1 MKQKESFIKGDW
13 IQLLKSDFVFIEE
26 DFNKANILQYSKE
39 KYSKYIKEKVEK
51 AAFNEYIKLKQ
62 SCKKKLIN
70 VHFF

>member
-26 DFNKANILQYSKE
+26 DFNKANILHYSKE
-39 KYSKYIKEKVEK
+39 QYSKYIKEKVEK
-51 AAFNEYIKLKQ
+51 AAFNGYIKLKQ